1 MVQQRTGTEDEI
13 SCNSYMTLF
22 QMADWNFS
30 DHLLLWTI
38 SYGLSLG
45 IEGDFP
51 GSKTRYQVISLQK
64 LFDDFR

>member
-13 SCNSYMTLF
+13 SSNSYMALF
-22 QMADWNFS
+22 QMAEWNFS

-38 SYGLSLG
+38 PYGLSLG

-51 GSKTRYQVISLQK
+51 SSKTRYQVISLQK
-64 LFDDFR
+64 WFNEIR

>member
-13 SCNSYMTLF
+13 SSNSYMALF
-22 QMADWNFS
+22 QMAEWNFS

-51 GSKTRYQVISLQK
+51 GSKNRYQLISLQQ
-64 LFDDFR
+64 L